1 METDGGERDA
11 WADPG
16 EASMAVA
23 SIVEAIGS
31 DASAMCLGRFG
42 QHVLVGTE
50 SGAVRLCRE
59 TLAQAQEFRRRA
71 RRIFLIPV
79 TKHSR

>member
-1 METDGGERDA
+1 METEGGERDA

-16 EASMAVA
+16 EASMAVV
-23 SIVEAIGS
+23 STVEAIGS

-50 SGAVRLCRE
+50 SGAVRMCGE
-59 TLAQAQEFRRRA
+59 YLAQA
-71 RRIFLIPV
+71 
-79 TKHSR
+79 